1 MWRHRKIMKYIFISQ
16 FIAYAMKG
24 KKRVQI
30 GIASFLTIIPLIDLP
45 GILRF
50 VVGKPFSLI
59 DIIAL
64 IAFVYFLMNLLYC
77 KFSKEEIAE
86 TKVREENEIKKVV
99 PESKPI
105 IEKKNYSSVK
115 SSPKVAKIN
124 EENKFVE
131 KKVIITDEE
140 IQEVKEQED
149 YQKYSGILNVDD
161 EVTIEKNENVN
172 ESETELP
179 DTNTALFNKVSK
191 TKFF

>member
-1 MWRHRKIMKYIFISQ
+1 
-16 FIAYAMKG
+16 MKG